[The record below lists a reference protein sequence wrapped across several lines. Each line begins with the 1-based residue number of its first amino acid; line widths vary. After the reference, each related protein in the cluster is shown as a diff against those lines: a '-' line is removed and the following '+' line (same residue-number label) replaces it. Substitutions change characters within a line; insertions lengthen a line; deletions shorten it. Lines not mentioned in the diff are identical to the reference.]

1 MAAAVHLVADP
12 GHHPHRP
19 VAVVHLEVAAAHP
32 VVVVSAALVHQALLP
47 VDLHTVVLLQWAV
60 GLVVDISLCK
70 HAILLNL
77 CGIDIGKPNNNFKNK
92 KKTLKDFFLILLML
106 MNDNDGWILYPL
118 ITKP

>member
-1 MAAAVHLVADP
+1 MVEVLEAQVAAAVHLVADP

-60 GLVVDISLCK
+60 GLVVDISLY
-70 HAILLNL
+70 LL
-77 CGIDIGKPNNNFKNK
+77 GGKSSEVPLQRLPKS
-92 KKTLKDFFLILLML
+92 TLV
-106 MNDNDGWILYPL
+106 N
-118 ITKP
+118 